1 MSNPVKIVAI
11 LTARAGKVEA
21 LRALLAGM
29 VVPSR
34 AEPGNL
40 RWDIWQDQADAAR
53 FVLDELYVDNAAVAA
68 HRQTPHFQDYFARIN
83 DLAERTALVADPVE
97 VA

>member
-11 LTARAGKVEA
+11 LTARAGKAQA
-21 LRALLAGM
+21 LQALLAGM
-29 VVPSR
+29 VGPSR

-68 HRQTPHFQDYFARIN
+68 HRQTPHFQDYFARIS
-83 DLAERTALVADPVE
+83 DLAERMALVADPVE